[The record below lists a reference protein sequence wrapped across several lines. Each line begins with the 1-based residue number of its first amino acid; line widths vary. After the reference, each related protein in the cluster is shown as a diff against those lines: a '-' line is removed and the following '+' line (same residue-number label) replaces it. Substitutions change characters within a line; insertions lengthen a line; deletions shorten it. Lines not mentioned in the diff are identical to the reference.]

1 MASHLTRRLAAALLV
16 WLTAVPGTAAAVP
29 AGGDTGAGDG
39 PLTSVGDALS
49 ALEEAARPLRTT
61 EASGPLEDLRPF
73 GEAVGDAVVVGVG
86 EAAHG

>member
-1 MASHLTRRLAAALLV
+1 MTRRLAAALLL
-16 WLTAVPGTAAAVP
+16 WLAVAPATASASP
-29 AGGDTGAGDG
+29 AGGG
-39 PLTSVGDALS
+39 PGGPGGTVTSAEDVLP